1 MKYLKLFENFKKEEK
16 FSISFDNKFYRDV
29 INALKE
35 FNIKFEEK
43 DSLYHQMKN
52 QTELIACVDSEL
64 DLIRIIPSWVRH
76 LHIYRQK

>member
-1 MKYLKLFENFKKEEK
+1 MRYLKLFENFKKEEK
-16 FSISFDNKFYRDV
+16 ISISFDNKFYRDV

-52 QTELIACVDSEL
+52 QTELITWVDSEL

-76 LHIYRQK
+76 LHVYRQK